1 MPAVGELEVEVGIPY
16 DFGCD
21 DQRGRN
27 SKSSEAGSVSA
38 FSLHMSDGR
47 TFTVRHP
54 EQIFVLRHKVVIGLP
69 ETAEIPE
76 RTENLSMLHI
86 TSVEEAAA

>member
-1 MPAVGELEVEVGIPY
+1 
-16 DFGCD
+16 
-21 DQRGRN
+21 
-27 SKSSEAGSVSA
+27 
-38 FSLHMSDGR
+38 MSDGQ
-47 TFTVRHP
+47 TFTGRHP
-54 EQIFVLRHKVVIGLP
+54 EQFMVLRDKVVLGLS